1 MSAHV
6 DTFARDNLPPT
17 DQWPEF
23 LFTLPELQYPEK
35 LNAGVELLDKAIANG
50 WGERMAVRDR
60 NLSLTYQQLLEQ
72 ANQVAHVLLEDLG
85 LVPGNR
91 VLMRGPNNVMAA
103 VTWFAVIKAGLI
115 AVSTMPLLRQREL
128 SELVEKAEVSAA
140 LCDKRFDQELIL
152 TQQKSPLL
160 KQIVYY
166 NAGDAADGLEAL
178 MESKPTTFAN
188 IDTDADDVAMIAFT
202 SGTTGKPKGTMHFHR
217 DILAICDCFP
227 KSILKIQADDVTIG
241 TPPLA
246 FTFGLGALLLFP
258 IRVGACAVLMEQLTP
273 ETMLKAINEFGVTIT
288 ATAPLFYRRMA
299 DLVQQIPVPTL
310 KKCVSAGE
318 ALPAATR
325 KLWKVASGIEI
336 IDGIGATEMLH
347 IFISHT
353 EAEARA
359 GATGKPVPGY
369 IAQVIDDHGK
379 PVPPGQ
385 PGRLAVKGPTGCRY
399 LADDRQQV
407 YVQNGWNLTGDTY
420 LIDEDGYFVYQARND
435 DMIITA
441 GYNVAGPEIEGVLLM
456 HAAVAE
462 CVVVS
467 SPDPDR
473 GTVIKAFVVLRQG
486 HEGTTELILELQE
499 FVKNTIAP
507 YKYPRKIE
515 FITEL
520 PRTGTGK
527 VQRYVLRQR
536 EWETRQP

>member
-6 DTFARDNLPPT
+6 DSFARDNLPPK

-23 LFTLPELQYPEK
+23 RFTLPELQYPDK
-35 LNAGVELLDKAIANG
+35 LNAGAELLDKAIANG

-72 ANQVAHVLLEDLG
+72 SNQVAHVLLEDMG

-128 SELVEKAEVSAA
+128 SELVEKAQISAA
-140 LCDKRFDQELIL
+140 LCDRRFDQELIL
-152 TQQKSPLL
+152 TQQKSPIL

-166 NAGDAADGLEAL
+166 GAGDDPNGLEAL
-178 MESKPTTFAN
+178 MKSKPTTFDN
-188 IDTDADDVAMIAFT
+188 IETTSDDVAMIAFT
-202 SGTTGKPKGTMHFHR
+202 SGTTGKPKGTMHFQR

-227 KSILKIQADDVTIG
+227 KSTLKIQADDVTLG

-258 IRVGACAVLMEQLTP
+258 LRVGACAVLMEQLNP
-273 ETMLKAINEFGVTIT
+273 ETFLRTINEFGVTII
-288 ATAPLFYRRMA
+288 ATAPLTYRRMA
-299 DLVQQIPVPTL
+299 DLIKQIPVPTL
-310 KKCVSAGE
+310 RKCVSAGE

-325 KLWKVASGIEI
+325 KLWKEASGIEI
-336 IDGIGATEMLH
+336 IDGIGSTEMLH

-353 EAEARA
+353 EDEARP

-369 IAQVIDDHGK
+369 VAQVIDDAGN
-379 PVPPGQ
+379 PLPPGQ

-456 HAAVAE
+456 HASVAE

-486 HEGTTELILELQE
+486 CEGTAELIAELQE

-515 FITEL
+515 FISEL

-536 EWETRQP
+536 EWETRLS